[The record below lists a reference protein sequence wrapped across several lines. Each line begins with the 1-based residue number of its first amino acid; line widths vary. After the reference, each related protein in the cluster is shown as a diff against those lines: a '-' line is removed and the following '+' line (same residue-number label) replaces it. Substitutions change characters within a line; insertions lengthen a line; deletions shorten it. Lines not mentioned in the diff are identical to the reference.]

1 VGAEAR
7 GQLDAPGRL
16 IVEKGVEAVPL
27 IAGGVVV
34 VLRLKVVCHTI
45 VVVERIALL
54 VVGVVCGKLVGLPYS
69 HHSLYRNNGDG
80 TFTDVSNEAGISKVA
95 PGYGLTV
102 VAADFDEDGWQDILC
117 CVRYQ
122 REPALPQPA

>member
-1 VGAEAR
+1 VA
-7 GQLDAPGRL
+7 
-16 IVEKGVEAVPL
+16 L

-34 VLRLKVVCHTI
+34 LRLEVICHTI

-54 VVGVVCGKLVGLPYS
+54 VVVGVVCGKLVGLPYS

-102 VAADFDEDGWQDILC
+102 VAADLTRTAGRISYVTCDTSASLLFRNRHDGTFEEVGLGKRMC
-117 CVRYQ
+117 GLPVRSS
-122 REPALPQPA
+122 R